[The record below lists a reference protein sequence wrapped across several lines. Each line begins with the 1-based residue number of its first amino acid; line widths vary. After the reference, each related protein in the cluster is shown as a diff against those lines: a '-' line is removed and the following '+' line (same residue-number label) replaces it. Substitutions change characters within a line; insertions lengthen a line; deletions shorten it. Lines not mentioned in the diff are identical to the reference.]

1 MRLGLLLGSAW
12 LVGCALPQ
20 VLPEPSGEY
29 EPVGEVQ
36 FSGGMSASFSSV
48 SVRSPR
54 MNVSKRSDGSWSGTF
69 QNQPFDVSVSERAA
83 RGVGLVLALDAN
95 SAQGFEVEGQW
106 QGRRVRFLVKP
117 DTVAI
122 HTTSANF
129 DLTRVGNS
137 AVGSAGEVEL
147 KGQAN
152 ELPAP
157 WPQAAFAL
165 LAVFN

>member
-1 MRLGLLLGSAW
+1 
-12 LVGCALPQ
+12 
-20 VLPEPSGEY
+20 VLPEPSGDY

-36 FSGGMSASFSSV
+36 FSGGLSASFSAV

-54 MNVSKRSDGSWSGTF
+54 MSLGKRSDGSWSGTF
-69 QNQPFDVSVSERAA
+69 QNQPFDVSVTENAV
-83 RGVGLVLALDAN
+83 RGVGVTLALNAN
-95 SAQGFEVEGQW
+95 GPQGFEVEGQW
-106 QGRRVRFLVKP
+106 QGRRVRYALKP

-122 HTTSANF
+122 RTHSASF

-137 AVGSAGEVEL
+137 AVGSAGDLEL
-147 KGQAN
+147 KGEAN

-157 WPQAAFAL
+157 WPQTAFVL